1 MLILHGLIAVL
12 FVACPG
18 NSAVGQDVQL
28 RLEFRGSKPIF
39 RETTI
44 QTSQWMRVMGAIHN
58 HAQRIALV
66 ESWTPKKKDNG
77 EGWIVVQR
85 LEAVKGSIDVDGK
98 KIIYDSTKGPPPN
111 NPFVEASMALLN
123 VELTFTVSPW
133 MEATRLEGR
142 KELLKKLIKAKP
154 TLQPILQDLLG
165 DDEAAKRQWGL
176 TTDVLPE
183 GKVAKGDG
191 WERKTT
197 SNMGAFG
204 TYETARNYTYEG
216 RNGKLDMAKVETMM
230 KHRPPAANAQAG
242 LPFRIEDFNL
252 VTRPTTGL
260 ILFDRELG
268 RPARSEEC
276 VELEGKMTVSIG
288 GLKTEVELRQKQ
300 ITTRN
305 YGDNNPSKK

>member
-142 KELLKKLIKAKP
+142 KELLKK
-154 TLQPILQDLLG
+154 
-165 DDEAAKRQWGL
+165 
-176 TTDVLPE
+176 
-183 GKVAKGDG
+183 
-191 WERKTT
+191 
-197 SNMGAFG
+197 
-204 TYETARNYTYEG
+204 
-216 RNGKLDMAKVETMM
+216 
-230 KHRPPAANAQAG
+230 
-242 LPFRIEDFNL
+242 
-252 VTRPTTGL
+252 
-260 ILFDRELG
+260 
-268 RPARSEEC
+268 C
-276 VELEGKMTVSIG
+276 
-288 GLKTEVELRQKQ
+288 KQ
-300 ITTRN
+300 IRVS
-305 YGDNNPSKK
+305 PSGYSRITMDMLSYLLSSDLRKLFITNDLEARGVEPLFR